1 MDNLRK
7 LTTKASEVYQDL
19 VFNKSDDLFNKPAP
33 DPVVTFVMGAA
44 FSIVAVY
51 LWFQRFCKLS
61 RAVDEKNWSSKLAMR
76 AMISA
81 AIDIDSPAYT
91 IFKTTAQSFL
101 FLAGIQLNYET
112 AFIVMLAYFAF
123 ESSLDAFRT
132 LLSVVE
138 YQDFNDLVV
147 TSNRLRNQIKKTNT
161 QLTPS
166 NVYEDLSRDSHIVV
180 MVFVTQALLISFV
193 ASLFASSFLSIKLEN
208 CASHILYITRSLTF
222 SMAPCIPVPMER
234 GAAL

>member
-7 LTTKASEVYQDL
+7 LATKASEIYEDL
-19 VFNKSDDLFNKPAP
+19 IFNDSGELYNQPAP
-33 DPVVTFVMGAA
+33 DPVVTVVIGAA
-44 FSIVAVY
+44 FSIVTLY
-51 LWFQRFCKLS
+51 LWFERYCKIS
-61 RAVDEKNWSSKLAMR
+61 RAVDDANWSFNLAVR

-81 AIDIDSPAYT
+81 LIDIDSPVYT
-91 IFKTTAQSFL
+91 IVKTTAQSFL

-132 LLSVVE
+132 LLSIVE

-147 TSNRLRNQIKKTNT
+147 ASNRLRTQIKKTNT

-166 NVYEDLSRDSHIVV
+166 NVYEDLSRASYIVV
-180 MVFVTQALLISFV
+180 MVFITQALLISFV
-193 ASLFASSFLSIKLEN
+193 VGFL
-208 CASHILYITRSLTF
+208 
-222 SMAPCIPVPMER
+222 R
-234 GAAL
+234 GNVV